1 MGDRAEREAFVT
13 LATNDTYALGCLVLG
28 NSLRRTST
36 KRKIV
41 VMVTSGV
48 TSSMRDQLQQVFD
61 LVHEVDLLDSR
72 DSANL
77 ALLGRPDLSCTFT
90 KFHCWRL
97 TQYEKAVFLD
107 ADTLVL
113 HNVDELFDHEELS
126 ASPDAGWPD
135 CFNSGVFV
143 FKPSEDTYAAL
154 INFALAQGS
163 FDGGDQGLLNLF
175 FRDWSTKTIDR
186 HLPFT
191 YNVVSQAFYSYLP
204 AFTQFRNDIR
214 IIHFIGEVK
223 PWNHAYNTKTGK
235 VQMLSDSGHNQD
247 FLQLWWDIF
256 MSCVQVALD
265 PNLFKLLH
273 CTPSLQPSGMVR
285 QLEVCPD
292 TNQNNSS
299 YHVYKILYPY
309 VPPSLDKVYY
319 TPTNNLPLTS
329 NHPQPTF
336 HLHTSANDNM
346 DANLDQASAN
356 DNLDTNLDKTSDHNN
371 LDTDEQSSCQCSKE
385 SSHIIEIPDS
395 PKNYLLLE
403 THYAEDPIS
412 VTDPENS
419 SQVRSEACDLEML
432 LKHHHTVEDD
442 VGKINQQTFDKE
454 SGDHSI
460 LDLSRLGGL
469 VGELAS
475 LQVMAG
481 RPSIVYMDEVDRKQ
495 AWERGQMDYMG
506 VDSFDNIKRKLDS
519 KIVERSPSPVSSRQ
533 VINETGETHRSYKYF
548 RAR

>member
-265 PNLFKLLH
+265 PNL
-273 CTPSLQPSGMVR
+273 
-285 QLEVCPD
+285 
-292 TNQNNSS
+292 
-299 YHVYKILYPY
+299 
-309 VPPSLDKVYY
+309 
-319 TPTNNLPLTS
+319 
-329 NHPQPTF
+329 
-336 HLHTSANDNM
+336 
-346 DANLDQASAN
+346 
-356 DNLDTNLDKTSDHNN
+356 
-371 LDTDEQSSCQCSKE
+371 
-385 SSHIIEIPDS
+385 
-395 PKNYLLLE
+395 
-403 THYAEDPIS
+403 
-412 VTDPENS
+412 
-419 SQVRSEACDLEML
+419 
-432 LKHHHTVEDD
+432 
-442 VGKINQQTFDKE
+442 
-454 SGDHSI
+454 
-460 LDLSRLGGL
+460 GGL

-519 KIVERSPSPVSSRQ
+519 KIVERSPSPVSSRLTGATNTSEPDNTTS
-533 VINETGETHRSYKYF
+533 VKETELTSILSSTITEQ
-548 RAR
+548 